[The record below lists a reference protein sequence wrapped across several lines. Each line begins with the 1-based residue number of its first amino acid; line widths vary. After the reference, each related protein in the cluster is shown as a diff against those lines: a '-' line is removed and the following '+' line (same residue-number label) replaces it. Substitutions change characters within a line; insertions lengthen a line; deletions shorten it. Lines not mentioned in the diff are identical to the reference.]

1 MTNFI
6 RSRIPPERTARFLGL
21 LILAWQPFTGGA
33 RFPSFLLILLGGWL
47 LFKKQID
54 WRDQAVQRLGIIFML
69 LLVPILMSIPGSFN
83 LTGSIKVAVVLALF
97 YMAGLTLMHGLKTEA
112 DHAWLQR
119 WLMIVLLVWLG
130 DGLIQFV
137 FGRDLL
143 GIPMGSGNQMM
154 GPFPDN
160 LHLGLFLTVL
170 MPIMLWRMVKQ
181 RPLAAIAI
189 IALIGFAAGM
199 SSARS
204 NLFFYFLAI
213 ATLMPRFGWW
223 HRVLIILAL
232 LVGVAAAVGQ
242 SEITASKF
250 QQFNTRSVEQSLFQ
264 ELDHILS
271 GRMIIWETAGEMIKD
286 RPLTGVGTGA
296 FPEAYDHYATRPEDT
311 FRSGGSYVGGVYHAH
326 QMYVSVAA
334 ESGLIGLAGLL
345 ACLALLVKWYFQ
357 AFPAH
362 RALAAPYAA
371 SLAVI
376 AFPLQ
381 SQPVLYSIWWFPIVL
396 LLLCG
401 MIVALRPMKNLGAS
415 LSSSTQ

>member
-6 RSRIPPERTARFLGL
+6 RSRITPERTARFLGL

-69 LLVPILMSIPGSFN
+69 LLVPILMSMPGSFN
-83 LTGSIKVAVVLALF
+83 LTGSVKVAVVLALF
-97 YMAGLTLMHGLKTEA
+97 YMAGLALMHGLKTEA

-137 FGRDLL
+137 FGYDVL
-143 GIPMGSGNQMM
+143 GIPMGSDGRMM

-160 LHLGLFLTVL
+160 LHFGLFLTVL
-170 MPIMLWRMVKQ
+170 MPIMLWRMVEK
-181 RPLAAIAI
+181 RPLAAIAV

-199 SSARS
+199 SGARS
-204 NLFFYFLAI
+204 NLLFYLLAI

-223 HRVLIILAL
+223 HRGLIVLAL
-232 LVGVAAAVGQ
+232 LIGVVAAVGQ
-242 SEITASKF
+242 SETTASKF
-250 QQFNTRSVEQSLFQ
+250 QQFNAPGNEQSLFQ
-264 ELDHILS
+264 KLDHILT

-296 FPEAYDHYATRPEDT
+296 FAEAYDHYATRPEDP
-311 FRSGGSYVGGVYHAH
+311 FRSGGSYEGGVYHAH
-326 QMYVSVAA
+326 QMYVSIAA
-334 ESGLIGLAGLL
+334 ESGLFGLAGLL
-345 ACLALLVKWYFQ
+345 AAIILIIKWYYQ
-357 AFPAH
+357 SSLAS
-362 RALAAPYAA
+362 RNLAAPYAA

-376 AFPLQ
+376 AFPIQ
-381 SQPVLYSIWWFPIVL
+381 SQPVLYRAWWFPIVL

-401 MIVALRPMKNLGAS
+401 LVIALQPKKA
-415 LSSSTQ
+415 